1 MLLAY
6 VVVYFTSNRTCRFHS
21 FKHFSA

>member
-6 VVVYFTSNRTCRFHS
+6 VVVYLTSNRTCRFHC